1 MRPPLSSNRAPAMLE
16 SRTIRTVEY
25 KDFSLRLHRRYWQ
38 RERVIKAQMEITY
51 RCNLHCVHC
60 YTDPYNKREFFP
72 RELTLTEIKRIIDE
86 MADLEI
92 LFLNLTGGGNFAPP
106 HFFEIYEYAHHKG
119 AFFLL
124 YTHGPNLPP
133 ALIARLNHSPAP
145 PPN

>member
-1 MRPPLSSNRAPAMLE
+1 MLE

-86 MADLEI
+86 MAELEI
-92 LFLNLTGGGNFAPP
+92 LFLNLTGGEICVHPNF
-106 HFFEIYEYAHHKG
+106 FGI
-119 AFFLL
+119 
-124 YTHGPNLPP
+124 
-133 ALIARLNHSPAP
+133 
-145 PPN
+145 